1 MTHRPDLPRPEHLE
15 HLELLEDDAP
25 EPFPHA
31 WLVALVAWDHDTHA
45 HLTPRHHPSGLVL
58 APNAHPAVLLAVVR
72 ALAEPSPLDVTAAE
86 LAGAAEAADLT
97 TAQRAELPAALASFT
112 AWACR
117 RGVLEGEPL
126 PVPPAPSPLRV
137 LRAEH

>member
-1 MTHRPDLPRPEHLE
+1 MTHRPDLPRSE

-31 WLVALVAWDHDTHA
+31 WLVALVAWDHDA
-45 HLTPRHHPSGLVL
+45 HLAPRREPSGLVL
-58 APNAHPAVLLAVVR
+58 APNRHPAVLLAVVR

-112 AWACR
+112 AWACL

-126 PVPPAPSPLRV
+126 PAPSVPSPLRV